1 MNEKEAKEQLAEFDR
16 IGSQKFLKG
25 LAWGVFLSVTFF
37 WIPVLMALFGKSVF
51 G

>member
-37 WIPVLMALFGKSVF
+37 WIPVIMALFGIGLF
-51 G
+51 A

>member
-1 MNEKEAKEQLAEFDR
+1 MNAKEAKAQLAEFDR

-37 WIPVLMALFGKSVF
+37 WIPVIMALFGVGLF

>member
-1 MNEKEAKEQLAEFDR
+1 MNVNKQKLSVEEIDR

-37 WIPVLMALFGKSVF
+37 WIPVIMALFGVGLF
-51 G
+51 R

>member
-1 MNEKEAKEQLAEFDR
+1 MNAKEQKAHVEELDR
-16 IGSQKFLKG
+16 VGSRKFLKG

-51 G
+51 